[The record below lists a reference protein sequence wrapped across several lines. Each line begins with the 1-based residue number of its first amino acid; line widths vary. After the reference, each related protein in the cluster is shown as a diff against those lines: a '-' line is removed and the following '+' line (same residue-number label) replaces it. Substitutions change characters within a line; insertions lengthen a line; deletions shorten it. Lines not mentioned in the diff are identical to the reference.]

1 MPDSSAF
8 RPQIK
13 IDRKQ
18 IALPSEHGS
27 WGFLFEPIVAS
38 LAIGFSL
45 PGAMIAIMTIGG
57 FLARQPLKVLI
68 IDRTG
73 QRNAERAR
81 VAAGFIAI
89 FASIALIGFTGAVL
103 TGGLHPFV
111 PFFIVLPLAC
121 VQIYFDGSRKSRG
134 LLPEIFGAVTI
145 SSSAAA
151 ILLAAGFGWPAA
163 LALWLVL
170 VSRLIPS
177 IIYVRNRLTLEKG
190 KSFSLTAVVMT
201 NAAAVITAGVLA
213 YNGLASVL
221 VPAMMVVLLVRAV
234 AGLSPN
240 RRKLK
245 AMKIGILEV
254 VYGTLTVAAI
264 IVGYYAGI

>member
-13 IDRKQ
+13 IDRKK

-151 ILLAAGFGWPAA
+151 ILLAAGFSWPPA
-163 LALWLVL
+163 LALWLVM

-177 IIYVRNRLTLEKG
+177 IIYVRNRLKLEKG

-201 NAAAVITAGVLA
+201 NAAAVIAAGVLA

-221 VPAMMVVLLVRAV
+221 VPPMMILLLVRAV

>member
-1 MPDSSAF
+1 MPDSSTF

-13 IDRKQ
+13 IDRRQ

-38 LAIGFSL
+38 LAIGLSL
-45 PGAMIAIMTIGG
+45 PGAMIAVMTIGG

-81 VAAGFIAI
+81 VAAAFIAVYV
-89 FASIALIGFTGAVL
+89 SIALFGFSWAIYL
-103 TGGLHPFV
+103 GGLLPFV
-111 PFFIVLPLAC
+111 PFLSVLPLAC
-121 VQIYFDGSRKSRG
+121 IQIYFDGSRKSRG
-134 LLPEIFGAVTI
+134 LLPEIFGAITI
-145 SSSAAA
+145 SSSSAA
-151 ILLAAGFGWPAA
+151 ILLAAGSGWPPA
-163 LALWLVL
+163 LSLWAVMI
-170 VSRLIPS
+170 SRLIPS
-177 IIYVRNRLTLEKG
+177 IIYVRNRLKLEKG
-190 KSFSLTAVVMT
+190 KSFSFLAVVLT
-201 NAAAVITAGVLA
+201 NSAAVIITAVLA
-213 YNGLASVL
+213 YNGVASAL
-221 VPAMMVVLLVRAV
+221 VPVMMVLLLARAI

-264 IVGYYAGI
+264 IAGHYAAI

>member
-1 MPDSSAF
+1 MPDSSAT
-8 RPQIK
+8 RPQPK
-13 IDRKQ
+13 IDLKQ

-45 PGAMIAIMTIGG
+45 PGAMIAVMTIGG

-68 IDRTG
+68 IDRAG
-73 QRNAERAR
+73 QRIAERAR
-81 VAAGFIAI
+81 IATRLIVMFCSVALLCFALAVYTAG
-89 FASIALIGFTGAVL
+89 L
-103 TGGLHPFV
+103 V
-111 PFFIVLPLAC
+111 PFAPFLFVLPLAC

-134 LLPEIFGAVTI
+134 LLPEIFGAITI
-145 SSSAAA
+145 SASSAA
-151 ILLAAGFGWPAA
+151 ILLAAGLGWLSA
-163 LALWLVL
+163 LSLWAVM

-177 IIYVRNRLTLEKG
+177 IIYVRNRLKLEKG
-190 KSFSLTAVVMT
+190 KSYSLTAVLLT
-201 NAAAVITAGVLA
+201 NAAAIIVAALLA
-213 YNGLASVL
+213 YNGVASALVL
-221 VPAMMVVLLVRAV
+221 IIMILLLIRAM

-240 RRKLK
+240 RRRLK

-264 IVGYYAGI
+264 IAGFYAGI